1 MTRKVVM
8 AEKKVFRTHMNG
20 NMLDGSSAGKID
32 TCFEIPMKINKSRL
46 LFLTGDMDDMEVDPG
61 IHSPS
66 PGSRS
71 PIKKELQISETH
83 SLKYKKSIL
92 STQNNEVTPIRGQRH
107 PTFFS
112 EESKTT
118 DYMKIEE
125 IKIEINDNT

>member
-32 TCFEIPMKINKSRL
+32 TCFDIPMKIIKSRI
-46 LFLTGDMDDMEVDPG
+46 LFLTGHMDDMEVDPG

-66 PGSRS
+66 SGARS

-92 STQNNEVTPIRGQRH
+92 STQNNEVTPIRDKRH

-112 EESKTT
+112 E
-118 DYMKIEE
+118 
-125 IKIEINDNT
+125 